1 MSDQEKKPG
10 KSLWSSIV
18 SSVIDTD
25 EKPTP
30 AAPKQI
36 APQAAVP
43 ASTNAAGTYIPAMV
57 NSMAPDP
64 DMIAGLQATVAK
76 KPSPYSAF
84 LESAG
89 KLESII
95 PDETMRL
102 KAAIAS
108 ITGDGKRTAD
118 SILTAIDMHIND
130 VEGQRMLF
138 KGASDQR
145 RRTEIDAPK
154 ARADQLRAQNTNI
167 AANIEDFQKKIQ
179 ALQDQAM
186 TNDSEAQTLDAQSHS
201 ADVDIT
207 SVENRF
213 GLSVDWVKNELAAK
227 KQVLASVVTQIK

>member
-10 KSLWSSIV
+10 KSLWSSIASLV
-18 SSVIDTD
+18 VETD
-25 EKPTP
+25 EKPATATP
-30 AAPKQI
+30 TQI

-43 ASTNAAGTYIPAMV
+43 ASTNSAGTYIPAIV

-64 DMIAGLQATVAK
+64 EMIAGLQQTVAK

-84 LESAG
+84 LESTQ
-89 KLESII
+89 KLEGII

-108 ITGDGKRTAD
+108 ITGDGKRTSD
-118 SILTAIDMHIND
+118 SILSAIDMHISD
-130 VEGQRMLF
+130 VEGQRLLF

-145 RRTEIDAPK
+145 RRAEIDAPK
-154 ARADQLRAQNTNI
+154 ARADSLRAQNTNI
-167 AANIEDFQKKIQ
+167 AANIEDLQKKIQ
-179 ALQDQAM
+179 AMQEQAM
-186 TNDSEAQTLDAQSHS
+186 TNDSEAQTLDAQSQ
-201 ADVDIT
+201 AANVDIT

-227 KQVLASVVTQIK
+227 KQLLSSVVITTK